1 MATVIRGDDNFDT
14 SIGSNMVQTHV
25 TSASAQALAAN
36 TRVDI
41 LALTAS
47 ITPKY
52 TTSKI
57 MVEVR
62 WQGESNGNNENIV
75 FGIRRG
81 GVDVGN
87 GDASGSKASGIA
99 GISQGYPNVD
109 NNSTMDS
116 ATYSFLDSPS
126 TTSEITYT
134 ATIMNRQI
142 STIYHNQTV
151 STSDSSVYERLT
163 SSITLTEVQG

>member
-14 SIGSNMVQTHV
+14 SIGSNIVQTHV
-25 TSASAQALAAN
+25 TSASAQALTAN

-41 LALTAS
+41 LALTAN

-62 WQGESNGNNENIV
+62 WQGECDGGNENIV

-87 GDASGSKASGIA
+87 GDASGTRATGIA
-99 GISQGYPNVD
+99 GISQGYAQID
-109 NNSTMDS
+109 NQSTMDS
-116 ATYSFLDSPS
+116 ATYSFLDTPS
-126 TTSEITYT
+126 TTSETTYT
-134 ATIMNRQI
+134 ATIMNRNASI
-142 STIYHNQTV
+142 MYYNQTV
-151 STSDSSVYERLT
+151 GAGDGSAYERLT